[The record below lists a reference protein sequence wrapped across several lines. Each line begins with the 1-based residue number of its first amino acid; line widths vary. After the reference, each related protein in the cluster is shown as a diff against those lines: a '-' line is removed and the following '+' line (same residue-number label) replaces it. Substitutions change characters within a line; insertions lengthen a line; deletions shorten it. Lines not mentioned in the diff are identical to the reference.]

1 MRPIVLVLLLFLPAR
16 ADNLFVASDKGVR
29 EVDLDG
35 KTARTLTKV
44 PWAVASPDG
53 CPSPMLPECKTAAS
67 VAPKPPDGAYDL
79 QDGTIVAG
87 KKKFA
92 RLGAGDFSNE
102 KLSPSG
108 KWAVIGGNISE
119 GDYID

>member
-1 MRPIVLVLLLFLPAR
+1 M
-16 ADNLFVASDKGVR
+16 
-29 EVDLDG
+29 
-35 KTARTLTKV
+35 
-44 PWAVASPDG
+44 
-53 CPSPMLPECKTAAS
+53 
-67 VAPKPPDGAYDL
+67 APKPPDGAYDL

-119 GDYID
+119 GDYIDRSLYLDQNIQQLLGQPFERLAHGPRQ